1 MTHMIDTIK
10 FFVSIDDVQVLNRIK
25 NTSKQLESK
34 NLKTGEVEFVFHKSE
49 IKVGSYDK
57 SINIRIVDNLYRQ
70 GLYIELSIP
79 KYAKGNN
86 IEMLLPSELPTI
98 LEKLQQE
105 TNTQLD
111 TTLPHFSTWQIFRI
125 DLCYNWIFKNKA
137 ETETIMGFL
146 QGIDYPRK
154 KKIPYPTS
162 VTFLGSAY
170 LIRFYLKYPEYVVHD
185 FKELKGDNKTSDR
198 TLGLLDWAEKIVR
211 FEVEF
216 KKNYL
221 KGVFGYEKVFIEH
234 VIDDEQIEEILRFYL
249 KDKVFK
255 YVNLK
260 NTSEAQV
267 EEILYNR
274 SGFKKTKAT
283 RLYQFYLDYYLGDGA
298 IKRRIDA
305 GGLNRSTVWRYKTD
319 LKNVGIG
326 FDIVSDLGVS
336 LIEQLVIPSDNSR
349 FNLVDIP
356 ERKQQSEDNQKVV

>member
-1 MTHMIDTIK
+1 MIDTIK
-10 FFVSIDDVQVLNRIK
+10 FFVPIDNDQVLNRIK
-25 NTSKQLESK
+25 STSKQLESK
-34 NLKTGEVEFVFHKSE
+34 DLKTGEVEFVFHKSE

-57 SINIRIVDNLYRQ
+57 SINIRIVDNLYKQ

-86 IEMLLPSELPTI
+86 IEMLLPSELPLI
-98 LEKLQQE
+98 IEKLSQQIA
-105 TNTQLD
+105 THLD
-111 TTLPHFSTWQIFRI
+111 TPLPHFSTWQIFRI
-125 DLCYNWIFKNKA
+125 DLCYNWIFKNKE

-146 QGIDYPRK
+146 QGINYPRK

-170 LIRFYLKYPEYVVHD
+170 LIRFYLKYPEFVAHD

-198 TLGLLDWAEKIVR
+198 TLELLDWAERIVR

-260 NTSEAQV
+260 NTTIVQV

-274 SGFKKTKAT
+274 SGFKKVKAT
-283 RLYQFYLDYYLGDGA
+283 RLYQFYRDYYLGDGA
-298 IKRRIDA
+298 VKRRIDA

-326 FDIVSDLGVS
+326 FDMVNSSGIS
-336 LIEQLVIPSDNSR
+336 LLEQLVIPSETSR
-349 FNLVDIP
+349 FDLISFP
-356 ERKQQSEDNQKVV
+356 EKENE